1 MQVDPQFLEHYP
13 EDPGGVCTDTPETCS
28 GRGYG
33 TQGSNWRGQQ
43 SNVVGCGCET
53 MCYCNRRIIKGMVS
67 VVDSMLRNLTQ
78 ASAFETHNARN
89 NPLLNLIYSPL
100 RFDLQVPAS

>member
-1 MQVDPQFLEHYP
+1 M
-13 EDPGGVCTDTPETCS
+13 CTDTPETCS

-67 VVDSMLRNLTQ
+67 VVDSMLHNLTQ
-78 ASAFETHNARN
+78 VRSNTS
-89 NPLLNLIYSPL
+89 LNKIELTPTLFALIHEWMKPIGQD
-100 RFDLQVPAS
+100 RRR

>member
-1 MQVDPQFLEHYP
+1 LQVDPQFLEHYP

-89 NPLLNLIYSPL
+89 NPLLNLI
-100 RFDLQVPAS
+100 